1 MDLNSSSDEEEDT
14 PVAAPPSSPP
24 EQATIDQAGGAT
36 TSESMSVD
44 EGNEQVPEVEVE
56 AVWEEEEEE
65 DAEPGPRH
73 PGSAGPEDTGAWGPR
88 RGPLGPRCALS
99 PLALSCTPQACLS
112 ELHCTAPHTH
122 AQAGRRGA
130 SRSARSRYN

>member
-44 EGNEQVPEVEVE
+44 EGNEEVPKVEVE
-56 AVWEEEEEE
+56 AVWEADPE
-65 DAEPGPRH
+65 AELDPDTLGVPGLKTLV
-73 PGSAGPEDTGAWGPR
+73 PGDRVEVLWAHGAP
-88 RGPLGPRCALS
+88 S
-99 PLALSCTPQACLS
+99 PP
-112 ELHCTAPHTH
+112 
-122 AQAGRRGA
+122 
-130 SRSARSRYN
+130 